1 MHIIFNLL
9 LAMVWYGGHSLTEAI
24 LATVVSAELT
34 LCVSVCLLLLV
45 FALVLEVYDDC
56 LFCIVIQVEI
66 ILGPLLFPV
75 QCWMILAFSS

>member
-34 LCVSVCLLLLV
+34 VSECVPACLRACVLACVPLC
-45 FALVLEVYDDC
+45 E
-56 LFCIVIQVEI
+56 
-66 ILGPLLFPV
+66 
-75 QCWMILAFSS
+75 